1 MVANHRS
8 VKTLSCLAGSLAGS
22 TSPRLHSE
30 RKQTMAHFD
39 LVIIGTGS
47 GNSIPGPEFEHLTI
61 AIVEDGL
68 FGGTCLNV
76 GCIPTKMF
84 VHPAELA
91 DAARHG
97 KALGIDAQLNAVDWT
112 GIRDRIF
119 GRIDAI
125 EAGGRQ
131 YREGPECP
139 NITVFA
145 GRGRFIEHK
154 TLHIDL
160 HDGGTSQVTAD
171 RFVLAAGSHVVVP
184 TIPGLAAGPD
194 AAGTAGAGTATFYTS
209 DTIMRLD
216 KLPASIA
223 ILGGGYIA
231 AEFAHVF
238 SSFGVQVTQ
247 IARGKRLL
255 KSQDADVSAQF
266 TKEAAARYT
275 VLLETQVSGVANTTD
290 GVELQL
296 HGPDGTQTLRA
307 EVLLIATGRKPNGA
321 RLDVEA
327 TGVALDDHGRV
338 VVDEFQ
344 QTGVAG
350 IYALGDISS
359 HYQLKH
365 VANHEGKVVKHNL
378 AHPDSPISSDHRFV
392 PAAVFTDPQI
402 ASVGITEAHAIKAGI
417 PHAVKIQN
425 YSDIAAGWAR
435 EDSGHFLKVLADPA
449 TGLLLGAHAIGP
461 EAATVIQP
469 LIQAMHFGQTA
480 HDVATKQYW
489 IHPAL
494 SELVENALL
503 GLPTPLPT
511 H

>member
-1 MVANHRS
+1 M
-8 VKTLSCLAGSLAGS
+8 
-22 TSPRLHSE
+22 P
-30 RKQTMAHFD
+30 HFD

-47 GNSIPGPEFEHLTI
+47 GNSIPGPEFAHWNI

-91 DAARHG
+91 DASRHG
-97 KALGIDAQLNAVDWT
+97 RSLGIDARLESVDWP

-119 GRIDAI
+119 SRIDAI
-125 EAGGRQ
+125 EAGGRS
-131 YREGPECP
+131 YREGAQCP

-145 GRGRFIEHK
+145 GRGSFTGHK
-154 TLHIDL
+154 SLNVKL
-160 HDGGTSQVTAD
+160 HDGGTAQLTAE
-171 RFVLAAGSHVVVP
+171 RWVIAAGSHAFVP
-184 TIPGLAAGPD
+184 DVPGLRDGAAS
-194 AAGTAGAGTATFYTS
+194 FHTS

-216 KLPASIA
+216 SLPASMA

-247 IARGKRLL
+247 LVRGDKLL
-255 KSQDADVSAQF
+255 KSQDHEVAAQF
-266 TKEAAARYT
+266 TSEAAGRYPVRLNT
-275 VLLETQVSGVANTTD
+275 EVTGVANTAH
-290 GVELQL
+290 GVELSL
-296 HGPDGTQTLRA
+296 GTPDGTDTLSV
-307 EVLLIATGRKPNGA
+307 EVLLVATGRKPNGA
-321 RLDVEA
+321 GLDVDK
-327 TGVALDDHGRV
+327 TGVALDEHGRV
-338 VVDEFQ
+338 VVDAQ
-344 QTGVAG
+344 QRTAVEG
-350 IYALGDISS
+350 IFALGDVSS

-365 VANHEGKVVKHNL
+365 VANHEARVVKHNL
-378 AHPDSPISSDHRFV
+378 AHPEAPISSDHRFV

-402 ASVGITEAHAIKAGI
+402 ASVGITEDKAIRAGI
-417 PHAVKIQN
+417 PYVKKVQN

-435 EDSGHFLKVLADPA
+435 EDHGHFLKVLADPA
-449 TGLLLGAHAIGP
+449 TGLLLGAHVIGP

-469 LIQAMHFGQTA
+469 LVQAMHFGQAA
-480 HDVATKQYW
+480 HQVATGQYW

-503 GLPTPLPT
+503 GLPEPGPIA
-511 H
+511 

>member
-1 MVANHRS
+1 M
-8 VKTLSCLAGSLAGS
+8 
-22 TSPRLHSE
+22 P
-30 RKQTMAHFD
+30 HFD

-47 GNSIPGPEFEHLTI
+47 GNSIPGPEFEHWNI

-68 FGGTCLNV
+68 FGGTCLNA

-91 DAARHG
+91 DSARHG
-97 KALGIDAQLNAVDWT
+97 RSLGINAELKSVDWP

-125 EAGGRQ
+125 EAGGRA
-131 YREGPECP
+131 YRVGAECP
-139 NITVFA
+139 NITVFS
-145 GRGRFIEHK
+145 GRGRFTGLK
-154 TLHIDL
+154 TLHVDL

-171 RFVLAAGSHVVVP
+171 RFVLAAGSHAVVP
-184 TIPGLAAGPD
+184 QIPGLASAPGVVD
-194 AAGTAGAGTATFYTS
+194 GASQADGGLLETGAPFHTS
-209 DTIMRLD
+209 DTIMRIAE
-216 KLPASIA
+216 LPASI
-223 ILGGGYIA
+223 IIVGGGYIA

-238 SSFGVQVTQ
+238 SSFGVKVTQ

-266 TKEAAARYT
+266 TKEAAARYE
-275 VLLETQVSGVANTTD
+275 VLFETTVSGAAKAGD
-290 GVELQL
+290 GVELQV
-296 HGPDGTQTLRA
+296 DGTDGPRTLTA
-307 EVLLIATGRKPNGA
+307 DLLLVATGRHPNGA
-321 RLDVEA
+321 RLGVEM
-327 TGVALDDHGRV
+327 TGVELDAHGRV

-344 QTGVAG
+344 RTAAEG
-350 IYALGDISS
+350 IFALGDISTK
-359 HYQLKH
+359 YQLKH
-365 VANHEGKVVKHNL
+365 VANHEAKVVKHNL
-378 AHPDSPISSDHRFV
+378 AHPDAPIRSDHRFV

-402 ASVGITEAHAIKAGI
+402 ASVGITEAHAVKAGI
-417 PHAVKIQN
+417 PYAVKVQT
-425 YSDIAAGWAR
+425 YADIAAGWAR

-480 HDVATKQYW
+480 HDVARKQYW

-503 GLPTPLPT
+503 GLPDPT
-511 H
+511 A

>member
-1 MVANHRS
+1 M
-8 VKTLSCLAGSLAGS
+8 
-22 TSPRLHSE
+22 P
-30 RKQTMAHFD
+30 HFD

-47 GNSIPGPEFEHLTI
+47 GNSIPGPEFDHWNI

-97 KALGIDAQLNAVDWT
+97 RPLGVDARLNAVDWP

-125 EAGGRQ
+125 EDGGRR
-131 YREGPECP
+131 YRQGPECP
-139 NITVFA
+139 NITVFP
-145 GRGRFIEHK
+145 GRGQFTGHK

-160 HDGGTSQVTAD
+160 HDGGSAQVTAD
-171 RFVLAAGSHVVVP
+171 RFVLAAGSHAVVP
-184 TIPGLAAGPD
+184 DVPGLAAGP
-194 AAGTAGAGTATFYTS
+194 GGVTGSGATFHTS
-209 DTIMRLD
+209 DTIMRLSE
-216 KLPASIA
+216 LPASIA

-238 SSFGVQVTQ
+238 SSFGVRVTQ

-255 KSQDADVSAQF
+255 KSQDVDVSAQF

-275 VLLETQVSGVANTTD
+275 VLLETKVTAVANSGS
-290 GVELQL
+290 GVELQVK
-296 HGPDGTQTLRA
+296 GPEGTSTVNA
-307 EVLLIATGRKPNGA
+307 DVLLVATGRTPNGA
-321 RLDVEA
+321 GLDVEK
-327 TGVALDDHGRV
+327 TGVELDGHGRV
-338 VVDEFQ
+338 VVDAQ
-344 QTGVAG
+344 QRTAVEG

-359 HYQLKH
+359 KYQLKH
-365 VANHEGKVVKHNL
+365 VANHEAKVVKHNL
-378 AHPDSPISSDHRFV
+378 AHPQQPISSDHRFV

-402 ASVGITEAHAIKAGI
+402 ASVGMTEAHAVKAGI
-417 PHAVKIQN
+417 PHTVKVQN

-435 EDSGHFLKVLADPA
+435 EDHGHFLKVLADPA
-449 TGLLLGAHAIGP
+449 TGLLLGAHVIGP

-469 LIQAMHFGQTA
+469 LIQAMHFGQQA
-480 HDVATKQYW
+480 HEVARGQYW

-503 GLPTPLPT
+503 GLPEPT
-511 H
+511 RAG